1 LTAVENGQLNTKTEL
16 KNAKE
21 AYEFL
26 KNSGYPSQEEAVHL
40 LQAGNIFGLPD
51 LTREDLQR
59 AYDIHGIPPEYIRGK

>member
-1 LTAVENGQLNTKTEL
+1 MKAER

-21 AYEFL
+21 AHAFL

-40 LQAGNIFGLPD
+40 LQDGNIFGLSH

-59 AYDIHGIPPEYIRGK
+59 AYDIIYGTPPEYVREKMTA